1 MPPNSYLFQAWYKG
15 KIFSTLG
22 IIQVVARRQYSS
34 VMPNYK
40 NDNAMTMKNILATF
54 ILTICSL
61 TIFAQDK
68 TTEDLKTLSDNKQY
82 DKIIEQHASKAKDYS
97 AKSLYYIG
105 LAYYMKEDDN
115 NCIKFMNLSIDKDP
129 KDPAPFYI
137 KASTL
142 NYMEKYDEAV
152 KSFQSAISLKSD
164 DAEFYSG
171 LGDSYYNLEKLDLAL
186 EVYKKATEQKNCPD
200 RPYSFVAQIY
210 SDQKNN
216 DKALEAFYIAK
227 SKIDKKSDSY
237 INALFNIG
245 LLESLKGNY
254 DKAEPAFVELLQLDP
269 NDYHSYAK
277 LIQIYYHKKEYDKA
291 KPYKDKLYEAHK
303 KGLLKDNLKDMFCF
317 DQFKWNDKLIQAYE
331 RYEEGSKDIYNKH
344 LFYVVNQDNKIEY
357 RIQTE
362 YSPIS
367 VEQRGS
373 KYLLCRT
380 KGDTHSTFNIGF
392 NDNFK
397 YDDLKK
403 SVIDV
408 LEEKV
413 KPTATSKP
421 TK

>member
-1 MPPNSYLFQAWYKG
+1 
-15 KIFSTLG
+15 
-22 IIQVVARRQYSS
+22 
-34 VMPNYK
+34 
-40 NDNAMTMKNILATF
+40 MTIKNILATF
-54 ILTICSL
+54 ILTTSSL

-68 TTEDLKTLSDNKQY
+68 VTTELKTLSDNKQF
-82 DKIIEQHASKAKDYS
+82 DKIIEQYTSNFNDYS

-105 LAYYMKEDDN
+105 LAYYIKEDDN
-115 NCIKFMNLSIDKDP
+115 NCIKFMNLSINKDP
-129 KDPAPFYI
+129 KDPASFYI

-142 NYMEKYDEAV
+142 NYMQKYDDAI
-152 KSFQSAISLKSD
+152 KNFQSAINLKSD

-186 EVYKKATEQKNCPD
+186 EAYKKATEQKDCPD

-227 SKIDKKSDSY
+227 SKNDKKSNSY

-254 DKAEPAFVELLQLDP
+254 EKAEPAFVELLQLDP
-269 NDYHSYAK
+269 TDYHSYAK

-291 KPYKDKLYEAHK
+291 KPYKDKLYDAHK
-303 KGLLKDNLKDMFCF
+303 NGLLKDNLKDMFCY
-317 DQFKWNDKLIQAYE
+317 DQFKWDNKLIQAYE
-331 RYEEGSKDIYNKH
+331 RYEESSKDIYNKH
-344 LFYVVNQDNKIEY
+344 LFYVVNQDDKIEY

-367 VEQRGS
+367 VEQGGA

-380 KGDTHSTFNIGF
+380 KGDTHSTYNIGF
-392 NDNFK
+392 DDNFK

-403 SVIDV
+403 SVIDI

-413 KPTATSKP
+413 KPSATSRT

>member
-1 MPPNSYLFQAWYKG
+1 
-15 KIFSTLG
+15 
-22 IIQVVARRQYSS
+22 
-34 VMPNYK
+34 
-40 NDNAMTMKNILATF
+40 MTMKNILATL

-61 TIFAQDK
+61 TIFAQDNT
-68 TTEDLKTLSDNKQY
+68 TTELKALSDKNQY
-82 DKIIEQHASKAKDYS
+82 DKVIEQYASKSKDLS
-97 AKSLYYIG
+97 AKSLYYVG

-115 NCIKFMNLSIDKDP
+115 NCIKFMNLSIDKDA
-129 KDPAPFYI
+129 KDPAPLYI

-142 NYMEKYDEAV
+142 NYMKKYDEAI
-152 KSFQSAISLKSD
+152 KDFQSAITLKTD

-171 LGDSYYNLEKLDLAL
+171 LGDSYYNLEKYDLAL
-186 EVYKKATEQKNCPD
+186 DAYKKATEQKNCPD
-200 RPYSFVAQIY
+200 RPYSFIAQIY
-210 SDQKNN
+210 SDIKNN
-216 DKALEAFYIAK
+216 DKALEAFYVAK
-227 SKIDKKSDSY
+227 SKILKESDSY

-245 LLESLKGNY
+245 LFESLKGNY
-254 DKAEPAFVELLQLDP
+254 DKAELAFVELLQLDST
-269 NDYHSYAK
+269 DYHSYAK
-277 LIQIYYHKKEYDKA
+277 LIQIYYAKKEYEKA

-344 LFYVVNQDNKIEY
+344 LFYIVNQDGKIEY

-367 VEQRGS
+367 VEQGGS
-373 KYLLCRT
+373 KYLLCMT

-397 YDDLKK
+397 YEGLKK
-403 SVIDV
+403 SVIDI
-408 LEEKV
+408 LENKV